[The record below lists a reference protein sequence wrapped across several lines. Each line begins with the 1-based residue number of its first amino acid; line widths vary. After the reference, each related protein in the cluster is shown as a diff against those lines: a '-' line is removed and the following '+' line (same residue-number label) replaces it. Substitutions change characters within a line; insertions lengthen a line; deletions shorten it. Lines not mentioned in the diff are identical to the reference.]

1 MQATPDKAAH
11 NHSMLTRDPSGK
23 PTKGDWKFICYK
35 IVTHHIRF
43 KIHLLIFLVPRST
56 AQALIWSRCSPAA
69 AASPGCQPAP
79 QCPTRITTKFA
90 TWTTIRITTKLAT
103 KLATK
108 LTTKRATKLA
118 TKFATRLATVFA
130 SKFATEP
137 AKLPP
142 N

>member
-1 MQATPDKAAH
+1 
-11 NHSMLTRDPSGK
+11 MLTREPSGK
-23 PTKGDWKFICYK
+23 PTKGDWIFIAYR
-35 IVTHHIRF
+35 IVTHHIRL
-43 KIHLLIFLVPRST
+43 KIHLLTFLAPRST

-90 TWTTIRITTKLAT
+90 TKLTTKLAT
-103 KLATK
+103 KLAT
-108 LTTKRATKLA
+108 
-118 TKFATRLATVFA
+118 RLAIVFA

>member
-1 MQATPDKAAH
+1 MAAH
-11 NHSMLTRDPSGK
+11 NHSMLTREPSGK
-23 PTKGDWKFICYK
+23 PTKGDWIFIAYRL
-35 IVTHHIRF
+35 VTHHIRF

-79 QCPTRITTKFA
+79 QCPTRITTKFV

-103 KLATK
+103 KLAT
-108 LTTKRATKLA
+108 
-118 TKFATRLATVFA
+118 RLATVFA
-130 SKFATEP
+130 SKFAPEP

>member
-1 MQATPDKAAH
+1 MAAH
-11 NHSMLTRDPSGK
+11 NHSMLTREPSGK
-23 PTKGDWKFICYK
+23 PTKGDWIFIAYRL
-35 IVTHHIRF
+35 VTHHIRF

-79 QCPTRITTKFA
+79 QCSTKCPTRITTKFA
-90 TWTTIRITTKLAT
+90 TKLAT
-103 KLATK
+103 KL
-108 LTTKRATKLA
+108 
-118 TKFATRLATVFA
+118 ATRLATVFA

-137 AKLPP
+137 AKLPL